1 MHYAISFQSELYDF
15 LVSTSRKKLLK
26 HQLICV
32 EKGLALVKLGK
43 QEYAVEAG
51 QSFWLPFDAL
61 TSITYTPKT
70 LVRSVQV
77 SSRVTSQLPKQGG
90 YVELNE
96 LMTAVLNRL
105 ATLVANREAQLDL
118 LAVLRQELTSLKPV
132 LKESKLSQKINHW
145 KVNQT
150 SSLANELQL
159 VLTVREACK
168 QMKSGKKREQVVSTL
183 FDGNESLLTGLE
195 KTILGL

>member
-77 SSRVTSQLPKQGG
+77 SSRVTSQLPMQGG

>member
-51 QSFWLPFDAL
+51 QSFWLPFDSL
-61 TSITYTPKT
+61 TAITYTPKT

-96 LMTAVLNRL
+96 LMAAVLNRL

-168 QMKSGKKREQVVSTL
+168 QMKSGKKRAQVVSTL
-183 FDGNESLLTGLE
+183 FDGNESLLMGLE

>member
-118 LAVLRQELTSLKPV
+118 LAVLRQELPSLKPV